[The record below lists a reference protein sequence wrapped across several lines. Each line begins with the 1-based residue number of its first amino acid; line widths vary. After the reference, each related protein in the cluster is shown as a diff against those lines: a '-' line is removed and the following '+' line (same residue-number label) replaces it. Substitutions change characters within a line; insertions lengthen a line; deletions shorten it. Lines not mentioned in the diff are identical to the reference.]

1 LSNLEAEVMEE
12 FWSVGE
18 MSVRSV
24 MEALN
29 TGSSSPRA
37 YTTYMTILV
46 RLEAKGVLRR
56 ERRGKMDCYSPVF
69 SRAAYQERRAESEID
84 AIVRDYGEVALTQF
98 ARRIASLDPERRQ
111 ALEHL
116 ARSEPDEGDQTP

>member
-1 LSNLEAEVMEE
+1 MER

-18 MSVRSV
+18 MSVRAV

-29 TGSSSPRA
+29 TGLPRPRA

-46 RLEAKGVLRR
+46 RLEAKGVLSRQR
-56 ERRGKMDCYSPVF
+56 KGKMDCYSPVF
-69 SRAAYQERRAESEID
+69 SRAAYQELRAESEID

-98 ARRIASLDPERRQ
+98 ARRIASLDPGRRE
-111 ALEHL
+111 ALDQL
-116 ARSEPDEGDQTP
+116 ARSEPDEGHRDS